1 MAYIY
6 IGDILYFED
15 KKLYESK
22 LNSLSKE
29 RRNKALLHKN
39 ENDRLLSVMAGV
51 LLEKAM
57 QDFDVHYPLIRDGLG
72 YMHSAGKDKLFFSIS
87 HSKNLAVCVV
97 SKFNIGI
104 DIEDIHRF
112 EKKKYLDINSGF
124 SKRVLSEEE
133 KIFLEQNCN
142 STTISNI
149 WTRKESYSKILGKGI
164 AMDLRTINTLNDS
177 QFYSCET
184 TDSNGDKYTIS
195 IAGDDITVNRIIN
208 FYF

>member
-1 MAYIY
+1 MQNNSFY
-6 IGDILYFED
+6 
-15 KKLYESK
+15 KKKIKESK
-22 LNSLSKE
+22 Y
-29 RRNKALLHKN
+29 AY
-39 ENDRLLSVMAGV
+39 
-51 LLEKAM
+51 
-57 QDFDVHYPLIRDGLG
+57 FP
-72 YMHSAGKDKLFFSIS
+72 LFFYLFIILFIIVII
-87 HSKNLAVCVV
+87 KLIVNT
-97 SKFNIGI
+97 KFNIGI

-142 STTISNI
+142 SATISNI

-177 QFYSCET
+177 QFYSYET
-184 TDSNGDKYTIS
+184 TDSNGGKYTIS
-195 IAGDDITVNRIIN
+195 IAGDDITVNRTIN